1 MAVDLCCGGSDDNW
15 VRTVETFGAE
25 QRPGW
30 LLVDGT
36 PHGLGMRPCRNKLA
50 RPSASW
56 LSSAPCRAPGCTG
69 QPRPTGRWAAVML
82 AGQISG
88 LRHRCA
94 LAVSAAVALAPRRN
108 RHRTAP
114 RLRAPVASGVQGA
127 PPTRQGEPPK
137 PGPLQALTYPL
148 PGPRSDP
155 EPAQNLPSPKP
166 TTLTPQPQ
174 DPKTPQPPTH
184 PLLVKRCGASLRR
197 RQRPWASG
205 CARARPS
212 APTRSAA
219 RGFAS
224 QPRLR
229 RTSLRS
235 RSLRPSTRRR
245 HTREGGSSPTGPS
258 WGSGCCCRRS
268 RHQHGAFP
276 PLGLPSCCRRARC
289 CSCACPA
296 SLRTTPWLRTR
307 PGPTLHL
314 RHRLHSSLRTTPGL
328 KKRPRPL
335 GLLACQ
341 RRQHHRHSSGRPP
354 RSSPRPIYRF
364 RSSRMV
370 GG

>member
-1 MAVDLCCGGSDDNW
+1 MAVDLRGGSDDNW

-56 LSSAPCRAPGCTG
+56 LSSAPCAPGCFEL
-69 QPRPTGRWAAVML
+69 RPAPANCQMGRRN
-82 AGQISG
+82 AGWSDIRHVFDIG
-88 LRHRCA
+88 ELLR
-94 LAVSAAVALAPRRN
+94 LAPLW
-108 RHRTAP
+108 P
-114 RLRAPVASGVQGA
+114 LPPVATGTELLHAFELQSPAEYKVLHPLVKVS
-127 PPTRQGEPPK
+127 PPN
-137 PGPLQALTYPL
+137 LDLHNPL
-148 PGPRSDP
+148 PGPTDP
-155 EPAQNLPSPKP
+155 EPAQNLPSPNP
-166 TTLTPQPQ
+166 TTPTPQP
-174 DPKTPQPPTH
+174 PTPQPPTH

-197 RQRPWASG
+197 RQRPWASD

-219 RGFAS
+219 RGSAS

-229 RTSLRS
+229 RTSLRP
-235 RSLRPSTRRR
+235 RWLRPSSRR
-245 HTREGGSSPTGPS
+245 HTREGGSSLTGPS

-296 SLRTTPWLRTR
+296 SLRTTPWLGTR

-335 GLLACQ
+335 GLLACR
-341 RRQHHRHSSGRPP
+341 RRQHRRHSSGRPP
-354 RSSPRPIYRF
+354 RSRPRPIYRF